1 MENIHVVEPI
11 QIGPYKL
18 RGTVGDGA
26 FSVVKLVKHVET
38 NQYFACKIVPK
49 ARLNTAHLEER
60 FEIEIR
66 IAQQMHHPGIVE
78 LCDLLKDENNYYV
91 IMEFCPNGELFQFI
105 VDRTN
110 LTEHEAKPLFRQICE
125 ALSYVHDQG
134 VSHRDLKP
142 ENLLIDNMG
151 RIKISDFGLSRF
163 LDKNGLVKT
172 PCGSPCYASPE
183 CISGKPYD
191 GKTTDVWSIGVI
203 LYAMLTGQLPWTKRN
218 QAQLFKQIKTG
229 DYTIPDELSA
239 DATSLISG
247 LLTVDPRRR
256 LTIEQVLQHPWLRD
270 IDTQYQFPRQI
281 LHHVNTKNVDR
292 FFDIEVSDPDLSGFK
307 FLKKSSPSFTLTK
320 TAKMLTGS
328 NLPRIRS
335 RASATEHRMR
345 REAVKASSVLLKG
358 TPKSTK
364 RDGPLT
370 KYNRASLKPGL
381 RASVTKPTGIQRKII
396 AV

>member
-1 MENIHVVEPI
+1 MENIHVTEPI

-26 FSVVKLVKHVET
+26 FSVVKLVKHVKT
-38 NQYFACKIVPK
+38 NQYFACKIVPR
-49 ARLNTAHLEER
+49 ARLNTVHLEER

-105 VDRTN
+105 VDRMN
-110 LTEHEAKPLFRQICE
+110 LTEFEAKPLLRQILE
-125 ALSYVHDQG
+125 ALKYVHSKG

-142 ENLLIDNMG
+142 ENLLIDSMG

-163 LDKNGLVKT
+163 VDKNGLVKT

-183 CISGKPYD
+183 CISGRPYN
-191 GKTTDVWSIGVI
+191 GKTTDVWSVGVI

-229 DYTIPDELSA
+229 DYSIPEDLSA
-239 DATSLISG
+239 DATSLIMG
-247 LLTVDPRRR
+247 MMTVDPEKR
-256 LTIEQVLQHPWLRD
+256 LTIDQCLEHPFLQGVDP
-270 IDTQYQFPRQI
+270 QYQIPYQI
-281 LHHVNTKNVDR
+281 NRHVNLKKVDA
-292 FFDIEVSDPDLSGFK
+292 FFDVEVTLPEFPVVQSND
-307 FLKKSSPSFTLTK
+307 SSPMFTLTK
-320 TAKMLTGS
+320 TAKMITAS

-335 RASATEHRMR
+335 RSNTEHKKDGERPHPSI
-345 REAVKASSVLLKG
+345 KK
-358 TPKSTK
+358 TK
-364 RDGPLT
+364 TKKDGPL
-370 KYNRASLKPGL
+370 RSIGRSSLKPAL
-381 RASVTKPTGIQRKII
+381 RASVTKPSTLSKKII
-396 AV
+396 SV